1 MFKQTAL
8 ITFAPDSDAGA
19 RDALIA
25 RATAQVQA
33 DLNYVGDGLPVSF
46 NGGDKVWHTHFANEA
61 AWVASGIDAVLD
73 AIEADPIVQQLDAAA
88 YAVSRFSVPQ
98 PALANGVYRALFLSF
113 FKTVDPAIEKQFGDE
128 VAAMPDYIDT
138 IVNWALNP
146 VVKARGAKR
155 WHYVWEQEYASLDGL
170 RGLYMSS
177 AYHWGHVDRWFDCEM
192 PEFMVDDRLCH
203 SASTLTNSVMADYA
217 R

>member
-8 ITFAPDSDAGA
+8 ITFTPDSDAAA

-25 RATAQVQA
+25 RATEQVKA
-33 DLNYVGDGLPVSF
+33 DLSYVGDGLPVSF
-46 NGGDKVWHTHFANEA
+46 MGGDKVWHAHFADEA
-61 AWVASGIDAVLD
+61 AWAASGIDAVLD
-73 AIEADPIVQQLDAAA
+73 SIEADPIVQQLDAAA
-88 YAVSRFSVPQ
+88 YAVSRFAVPQ
-98 PALANGVYRALFLSF
+98 PGLTDGVYRALFLSF
-113 FKTVDPAIEKQFGDE
+113 FKEVDPAIEKQFADE
-128 VAAMPDYIDT
+128 TAAMPDYIDT

-146 VVKARGAKR
+146 VVKARGAKT

-192 PEFMVDDRLCH
+192 PEFMIDDRLCH
-203 SASTLTNSVMADYA
+203 SASTLTKSVMADYA

>member
-1 MFKQTAL
+1 MFKQVAL
-8 ITFAPDSDAGA
+8 ITFVPDTGDAA
-19 RDALIA
+19 REDLLA
-25 RATAQVQA
+25 RAAGSVKA
-33 DLNYVGDGLPVSF
+33 DLSYVGDGLPVSF
-46 NGGDKVWHTHFANEA
+46 MGGDKVWHTHFADEA
-61 AWVASGIDAVLD
+61 GWAASGIDAALD
-73 AIEADPIVQQLDAAA
+73 LIEADPIVAQLDAAA
-88 YAVSRFSVPQ
+88 YAVSRLAVPR
-98 PALANGVYRALFLSF
+98 PGLTDGVYRALFLSF
-113 FKTVDPAIEKQFGDE
+113 FKDVDPAIEKQFGDE
-128 VAAMPDYIDT
+128 VAAMPHYIDT

-203 SASTLTNSVMADYA
+203 SASTLSKSVMADYV